1 MWFLSLTSIC
11 IFCYSLLFFFEFWV
25 LIFKNFIRVWLIYNI
40 VLPSAVQP
48 SESITH
54 IRISTLFEILFPFRS
69 LKER

>member
-11 IFCYSLLFFFEFWV
+11 IFCYSLLFFSFFEFWV
-25 LIFKNFIRVWLIYNI
+25 LIFLNFIRIWLIYNI

-54 IRISTLFEILFPFRS
+54 IHIPTLF
-69 LKER
+69 